1 MAQDLFLY
9 ENISEQLSS
18 HIRNGSYRPGERL
31 PSVRALSKLFGVSI
45 NTVIQS
51 LRKLELDGYVEIR
64 ERSGAFVCDALPTKL
79 TGQTVAHFP
88 LLPVDVSLSEDILRY
103 MEPHT
108 SAGTLHLGIALPAAE
123 LMPVARI
130 MRLYRELTRR
140 QPQVVWD
147 YSHPNGVDR
156 FARQLSHR
164 SLIHEVPLAE
174 HDILVTNGCMEAI
187 ELALRTVTRR
197 GDVVAVET
205 PTYYGSLLAL
215 EVLQRRALEI
225 PTHYRDGLCLYSLE
239 QAFKRGQVKACLV
252 SCNAQN
258 PLGFCLSAERKRKL
272 VELATRYQVPLIEN
286 DIWGDT
292 VYSGDSLPAKAFD
305 AEGMVIYCSSF
316 SKSLM
321 PGLRLG
327 WVAAGRFHGRLRE
340 LKQISSIT
348 TAAAP
353 QLLVG
358 RLMESGAYAQH
369 LQQLRGRLQA
379 QVRAMIEIVRQSFPP
394 GTQVHEPQGGCV
406 LWVRLPDKRDARK
419 LFECALEGGIHVFP
433 GSVFS
438 AGANHYDFLRL
449 NAGSPLTPEIEA
461 KLRRLGELAGLIQ
474 SS

>member
-1 MAQDLFLY
+1 MAQHAFLY
-9 ENISEQLSS
+9 ENISEQLAA
-18 HIRNGSYRPGERL
+18 HIRRGNYREGERL
-31 PSVRALSKLFGVSI
+31 PSVRALSKLFGVSV

-51 LRKLELDGYVEIR
+51 LRKLEMDAYIELRD
-64 ERSGAFVCDALPTKL
+64 RSGAFVRSTLPPDRTSPA
-79 TGQTVAHFP
+79 VAHFP
-88 LLPVDVSLSEDILRY
+88 MLPVDVSLSEDILRY

-108 SAGTLHLGIALPAAE
+108 SETTLHLGIALPAAE
-123 LMPVARI
+123 LMPVQKI

-140 QPQVVWD
+140 HPQAVWD
-147 YSHPNGVDR
+147 YSHPNGVAS

-164 SLIHEVPLAE
+164 SLNHDTPLAE
-174 HDILVTNGCMEAI
+174 NDILVTNGCMEAI

-225 PTHYRDGLCLYSLE
+225 PTHHRDGLCLYSLE

-258 PLGFCLSAERKRKL
+258 PLGFSMSVERKRKL
-272 VELATRYQVPLIEN
+272 VELASHYAVPLIEN

-305 AEGMVIYCSSF
+305 SAGMVIYCSSF

-327 WVAAGRFHGRLRE
+327 WVAAGRFHSRLRE

-353 QLLVG
+353 QLVMG

-369 LQQLRGRLQA
+369 LQQLRARLQA
-379 QVRAMIEIVRQSFPP
+379 QVQAMMEIVRQSFPL
-394 GTQVHEPQGGCV
+394 GTLVHEPQGGCV

-419 LFECALEGGIHVFP
+419 LFEHALKCGIHVFP

-438 AGANHYDFLRL
+438 AGSNHYDFLRL
-449 NAGSPLTPEIEA
+449 NAGSPVTSEIET
-461 KLRRLGELAGLIQ
+461 KLRRLGELASQL
-474 SS
+474 

>member
-9 ENISEQLSS
+9 ENISEQLTS
-18 HIRNGSYRPGERL
+18 HIRSGSYRSGERL

-51 LRKLELDGYVEIR
+51 LRKLEMDGYVEIR
-64 ERSGAFVCDALPTKL
+64 ERSGAFVCGSLPPDRTSPA
-79 TGQTVAHFP
+79 VVHFP
-88 LLPVDVSLSEDILRY
+88 MLPVDVSLSEDILRY
-103 MEPHT
+103 MEPHV

-123 LMPVARI
+123 LMPVQRI
-130 MRLYRELTRR
+130 MRLFREMTRR
-140 QPQVVWD
+140 QPQAVWD
-147 YSHPNGVDR
+147 YSHPNGMAS
-156 FARQLSHR
+156 FTRQLSHR
-164 SLIHEVPLAE
+164 SLHHEAPVAE
-174 HDILVTNGCMEAI
+174 SDILVTNGCMEAI

-239 QAFKRGQVKACLV
+239 QAFRRGQVKACLV

-258 PLGFCLSAERKRKL
+258 PLGFSMSVERKRRL
-272 VELATRYQVPLIEN
+272 VELASRYQVPLIEN

-292 VYSGDSLPAKAFD
+292 VYSGESLPAKAFD
-305 AEGMVIYCSSF
+305 RDGMVIYCSSF

-353 QLLVG
+353 QMVVG

-369 LQQLRGRLQA
+369 LQQLRSRLQA
-379 QVRAMIEIVRQSFPP
+379 QVRAMIEIVRQSFPS

-406 LWVRLPDKRDARK
+406 LWVRLPDKGDARA
-419 LFECALEGGIHVFP
+419 LFERALECGIHVFP

-438 AGANHYDFLRL
+438 AGSNHHDFLRL
-449 NAGSPLTPEIEA
+449 NAGNPVSPEIEA
-461 KLRRLGELAGLIQ
+461 KLRSLGRLA
-474 SS
+474 SSMLSN